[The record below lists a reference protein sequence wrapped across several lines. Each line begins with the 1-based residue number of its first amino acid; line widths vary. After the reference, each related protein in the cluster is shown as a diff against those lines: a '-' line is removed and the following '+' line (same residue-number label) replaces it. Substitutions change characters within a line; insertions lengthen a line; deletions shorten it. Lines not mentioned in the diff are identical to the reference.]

1 MMSKKRKVYSPDFK
15 AKLVLEVLEAELT
28 LNEIASKYEIL
39 PVNLKN
45 WKKQFLENMSL
56 AFDKSAVVK
65 EYKEEIAELEKNS
78 DALAKKVGTL
88 TIERDWLEGKLV
100 SLDLSTKKE
109 MIDNQADN
117 KTVSFNRQL
126 ELLSISKT
134 AYYYV
139 PVEPFSKEEDRSLL
153 NTIDSIYT
161 KYPYYGHRRVHQ
173 LLLRLGF
180 NVGRKMVKK
189 AMKFMGIKALY
200 PKPRTTIANSE
211 HKKYPYLLEAFK
223 NENNQVIIEKPNQV
237 WSTDITY
244 IKLEKGF
251 AYLAAVIDWNTK
263 KVLSWKLS
271 NSMDVSLTTSV
282 LKEALA
288 LYPKPEIFNTDQ
300 GSQYTAKEHIDI
312 LIENGISISMDAKG
326 RSIDNIVIERFWRS
340 LKYEDVYL
348 RNYNTLKEARAGIGK
363 YIQLYN
369 KERLHSTL
377 DYDTPDEVYFRGV
390 NNYEFDAKDML
401 LKVS

>member
-1 MMSKKRKVYSPDFK
+1 MSKKRKVYSADFK
-15 AKLVLEVLEAELT
+15 AKLVLEVLEGELT

-65 EYKEEIAELEKNS
+65 EYKDEISILEKNN

-117 KTVSFNRQL
+117 KTISFNRQL
-126 ELLSISKT
+126 ELLNVSKT
-134 AYYYV
+134 AYYYE
-139 PVEPFSKEEDRSLL
+139 PVVPFSKEEDISLL
-153 NTIDSIYT
+153 NMIDKIYT
-161 KYPYYGHRRVHQ
+161 KHPYYGHRRVHK
-173 LLLRLGF
+173 LLLRLGY
-180 NVGRKMVKK
+180 NVGRKMVRK

-200 PKPRTTIANSE
+200 PKPKTTIANSE
-211 HKKYPYLLEAFK
+211 HKKYPYLLNEFK
-223 NENNQVIIEKPNQV
+223 NDKNQVIIEKPNQV

-244 IKLEKGF
+244 IKLAKGF
-251 AYLAAVIDWNTK
+251 AYLAAIIDWNTK
-263 KVLSWKLS
+263 KILSWKLS
-271 NSMDVSLTTSV
+271 NSMDVSLTTAV
-282 LKEALA
+282 LKEALSC
-288 LYPKPEIFNTDQ
+288 YPKPEIVNTDQ
-300 GSQYTAKEHIDI
+300 GSQYTAKEHVN
-312 LIENGISISMDAKG
+312 LLVQNGISISMDAKG

-348 RNYNTLKEARAGIGK
+348 KNYNMIKEARAGIGE
-363 YIQLYN
+363 YIELYN
-369 KERLHSTL
+369 KERLHSAL
-377 DYDTPDEVYFRGV
+377 DYKTPDEVYFKGS
-390 NNYEFDAKDML
+390 NNYEFDAMDML

>member
-1 MMSKKRKVYSPDFK
+1 MSKKRKVYSAEFK
-15 AKLVLEVLEAELT
+15 SKLVLEVLEGELT

-39 PVNLKN
+39 PNNLKN

-65 EYKEEIAELEKNS
+65 EYKEEIAILQKDS

-117 KTVSFNRQL
+117 KTVSLNRQL

-134 AYYYV
+134 AYYYE
-139 PVEPFSKEEDRSLL
+139 PVVPFSKDEDISLL

-161 KYPYYGHRRVHQ
+161 KYPFYGHRRVHK

-180 NVGRKMVKK
+180 NIGRKMVKK

-200 PKPRTTIANSE
+200 PKPRTTIANKE
-211 HKKYPYLLEAFK
+211 HKKYPYLLSEFK
-223 NENNQVIIEKPNQV
+223 NEKNQVIIEKPNQV

-244 IKLEKGF
+244 IKLDKGF

-263 KVLSWKLS
+263 KILSWKLS
-271 NSMDVSLTTSV
+271 NSMDVSLTTGV
-282 LKEALA
+282 LKEALS

-300 GSQYTAKEHIDI
+300 GSQYTAKEHVDI
-312 LIENGISISMDAKG
+312 LVEKGISISMDGKG

-348 RNYNTLKEARAGIGK
+348 QNYNTLKEARAGIGK
-363 YIQLYN
+363 YIELYN
-369 KERLHSTL
+369 KERLHSAL
-377 DYDTPDEVYFRGV
+377 DYDTPDEVYFKGA
-390 NNYEFDAKDML
+390 NNYKFDARDML